1 LPKSKSPPRLVGSV
15 LATAMA
21 HPTRLQAL
29 TALAERPAT
38 PKELAEKI
46 GLPINNVTHHINVLL
61 KLGCI
66 ELISVDQVQGGRV
79 AQHLY
84 KATQKSALLDAEAWD
99 ELGDTEKLGLIATF
113 MRLASD
119 DLAEAMFHG
128 TFYDPDDNHLSRTPM
143 NVDMEGWQ
151 EVIDLLDG
159 TVFDLFE
166 IQERIAARGTAGD
179 RETFPIKV
187 EILQFR
193 SPAKK

>member
-1 LPKSKSPPRLVGSV
+1 LPKSPPRLISSV

-29 TALAERPAT
+29 TVLAERPAT
-38 PKELAEKI
+38 PKEIATKI

-66 ELISVDQVQGGRV
+66 ELISVDPAQGGRV

-84 KATQKSALLDAEAWD
+84 KATQKSAFLDADAWN
-99 ELGDTEKLGLIATF
+99 ELKDNEKLGLIATF
-113 MRLASD
+113 MRLASE
-119 DLAEAMFHG
+119 DLAEAMLHG
-128 TFYDPDDNHLSRTPM
+128 TFYDPDDGHLSRAPM

-159 TVFDLFE
+159 TVDGLFG
-166 IQERIAARGTAGD
+166 IQERIAARGVAGD
-179 RETFPIKV
+179 QETFPIKV

-193 SPAKK
+193 SPSSK